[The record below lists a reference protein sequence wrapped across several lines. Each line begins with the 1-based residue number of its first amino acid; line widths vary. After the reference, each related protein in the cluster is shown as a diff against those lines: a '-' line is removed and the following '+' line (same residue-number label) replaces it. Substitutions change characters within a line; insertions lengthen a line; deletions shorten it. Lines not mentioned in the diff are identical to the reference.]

1 MTEPEPPRDPEQ
13 PGEVAHE
20 TAESPERALRH
31 VYGSLRLRIFL
42 ALTLAI
48 FAVVG
53 SGILILVGPREVLLL
68 AVPALLLVEFGCG
81 FFLSGRLMALAL
93 ARHHDRLRTE
103 LVQQQEDTKKVL
115 VTRWLSLEP
124 GEREKLRE
132 KFPDVDWNAIDGLAG
147 TAAEA
152 QTKH

>member
-1 MTEPEPPRDPEQ
+1 MTESALPRDAGN
-13 PGEVAHE
+13 PGEVDREAVE
-20 TAESPERALRH
+20 SAEQALRH

-53 SGILILVGPREVLLL
+53 SGILILVGVPEVLLL
-68 AVPALLLVEFGCG
+68 VVPVLLLVEFGCG

-93 ARHHDRLRTE
+93 ARHHDKLRTE
-103 LVQQQEDTKKVL
+103 LVLQQEETKKVL
-115 VTRWLSLEP
+115 VSRWLSLEP

>member
-13 PGEVAHE
+13 PGEVGHE
-20 TAESPERALRH
+20 AAESAEQALRH
-31 VYGSLRLRIFL
+31 VYVALRLRIFL

-124 GEREKLRE
+124 DEREKLRE